1 MGEFLEFFK
10 NKKNLATLLLL
21 GILIL
26 ALPLGI
32 NLIQKQQ
39 VLKSRATTDPI
50 VIKGSTDVYQVNGQW
65 VAKKDAKISL
75 EITSP
80 LGPPAA
86 GTGATA
92 P

>member
-10 NKKNLATLLLL
+10 NKKRVISLLLL

-39 VLKSRATTDPI
+39 VLKSRATADPI
-50 VIKGSTDVYQVNGQW
+50 VIKGATDVYQVNDQW
-65 VAKKDAKISL
+65 VAKKDARISL

-86 GTGATA
+86 GIGVTS

>member
-1 MGEFLEFFK
+1 MGEFLDFFK

-39 VLKSRATTDPI
+39 TLKSRATADPI
-50 VIKGSTDVYQVNGQW
+50 VIKGSTDVYQVDGQW

-80 LGPPAA
+80 LGPPAV
-86 GTGATA
+86 GIGVTA